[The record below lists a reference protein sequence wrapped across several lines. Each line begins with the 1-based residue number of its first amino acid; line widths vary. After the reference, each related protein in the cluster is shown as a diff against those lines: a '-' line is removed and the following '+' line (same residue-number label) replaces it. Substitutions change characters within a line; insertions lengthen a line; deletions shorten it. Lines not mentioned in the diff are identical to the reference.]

1 MNPILGNYLEE
12 YLPLD
17 LMLSFDSNLSQGLAR
32 VIEGFDKNTR
42 LNEQNWFKRTIIG
55 VIVEIKFY
63 FGY

>member
-1 MNPILGNYLEE
+1 
-12 YLPLD
+12 
-17 LMLSFDSNLSQGLAR
+17 MLSFDSNLSQGLAR